1 MSRYILPT
9 LLAAIA
15 FGAVACPT
23 PAFAQRAAA
32 AADARVDAARSQLR
46 AVVRAKRAEFEAR
59 PEVLEAKQAAEA
71 ARAEYDPH
79 RERVVG
85 ELMAEGGRYAEL
97 ANEAA
102 ALQKELD
109 DSAGRQTDEAVG
121 DVVGEADPNA
131 RAATTRPVAGDS
143 EAEPTTR
150 PTIQTEPPPLQSDGL
165 PHGRDS
171 NPDADLDDLLTDE
184 SFAEATPG
192 RAKASAK
199 VLELNTLITQMEEN
213 AIAADAEAAA
223 AKAQW
228 EAASTKYA
236 AMKQTLRGE
245 ILNDP
250 EYKQAQ
256 NELEQAVAALREAAD
271 RSRNRRYN
279 R

>member
-1 MSRYILPT
+1 MGLVAFFCGSAQWPSI
-9 LLAAIA
+9 AIA
-15 FGAVACPT
+15 QTG
-23 PAFAQRAAA
+23 AA

-71 ARAEYDPH
+71 ARAEYEPH

-85 ELMAEGGRYAEL
+85 DLMAQGGRYAEL
-97 ANEAA
+97 SNEAA

-109 DSAGRQTDEAVG
+109 ESAGRETEDTVG
-121 DVVGEADPNA
+121 DVVGEAEPNA

-143 EAEPTTR
+143 EVEPATR
-150 PTIQTEPPPLQSDGL
+150 ASIQTEPPPLQNDGL
-165 PHGRDS
+165 PQGRDA

-184 SFAEATPG
+184 SFADATPG

-199 VLELNTLITQMEEN
+199 VLELNTLITEMEEK
-213 AIAADAEAAA
+213 AIAADADAA
-223 AKAQW
+223 AKKAAW

-236 AMKQTLRGE
+236 AMKQKLRGE

-256 NELEQAVAALREAAD
+256 DELEQAVASLRQAAD
-271 RSRNRRYN
+271 RNRRPY
-279 R
+279 RR